1 MSTFPLNYDKRHW
14 TIHSDLFI
22 LIIKT
27 VVKTPFFY
35 LQFTPLRHVLF
46 LPRFHISSGVLAF
59 VVFFA
64 GSAKDRRLMGGSWGI
79 FATSFESKNGE
90 FGLVKGH
97 DSQLCCESGGRICHE
112 VYGFFRNSFCRNQNP
127 FCCAVQRQS
136 LRKHEVLLCF
146 TGSDCHHVIKNRDR
160 QRCWCIAKIL
170 SCTCANCWQ
179 VWQVHLWQ
187 PP

>member
-14 TIHSDLFI
+14 TIHYDLFI

-27 VVKTPFFY
+27 VVKTPFF
-35 LQFTPLRHVLF
+35 FTCNSLTAPCFVPSTLSHLRRFGLRGF
-46 LPRFHISSGVLAF
+46 L
-59 VVFFA
+59 
-64 GSAKDRRLMGGSWGI
+64 RRLSKGPEVDGWFMGYFCDQLWVQKWWI
-79 FATSFESKNGE
+79 W
-90 FGLVKGH
+90 FGKGTWL
-97 DSQLCCESGGRICHE
+97 SQLCCESGGGICHE

-127 FCCAVQRQS
+127 FCYAVQQQS
-136 LRKHEVLLCF
+136 LRKHEVLLCL

-170 SCTCANCWQ
+170 SRTCANCWQ